1 MQILQMLGCLLLLVI
16 LEFNGIKRIKA
27 AFRARF
33 AQHKLLKEEIVSN

>member
-1 MQILQMLGCLLLLVI
+1 MQISQMVGYLLLLVI

-33 AQHKLLKEEIVSN
+33 AQHELVKEETVSN